1 MACEFS
7 LVLAQQD
14 TLQLAILVDDVFNH
28 HNNSLYDVVS
38 KLELLGLITALK
50 RQVWDATCRWCD

>member
-1 MACEFS
+1 M
-7 LVLAQQD
+7 LAQQD

-38 KLELLGLITALK
+38 KLELLGLITASK

>member
-1 MACEFS
+1 MACKFS
-7 LVLAQQD
+7 LVLTQQD

-38 KLELLGLITALK
+38 KLELGTYHCLKASGLGCHL
-50 RQVWDATCRWCD
+50 